1 MFFHKKPPH
10 KSGCLSFHII
20 AMGLLFVTAVASFI
34 GLILAHYDP
43 TDQMLVFGTPAA
55 SLAIMAF
62 GLNVWL
68 LFKMCA
74 SCMSSCDVCAMPM
87 ATKKK

>member
-20 AMGLLFVTAVASFI
+20 AIVLLFLTAVASFV
-34 GLILAHYDP
+34 GVILAHYDVTP
-43 TDQMLVFGTPAA
+43 DGPVLVFGTIPA
-55 SLAIMAF
+55 SLAIIAF
-62 GLNVWL
+62 GLNLAL

-74 SCMSSCDVCAMPM
+74 SCMSKIGRAHV
-87 ATKKK
+87 